1 MVVLFTSSYL
11 PPWAGIGMRAQ
22 HHQIDAHKQA
32 YCPSGRTRQLRNE
45 KHANS
50 IAIGSGN
57 TDVVAVYQ
65 NDRLARSVCTENLN
79 SDVVVMKSAKDRV

>member
-1 MVVLFTSSYL
+1 VVVLFTSSYL

-22 HHQIDAHKQA
+22 HLQIDAHKQA
-32 YCPSGRTRQLRNE
+32 CCPSGRTRQLRNE

-50 IAIGSGN
+50 IGSGN

-65 NDRLARSVCTENLN
+65 KGRDQA
-79 SDVVVMKSAKDRV
+79 A

>member
-1 MVVLFTSSYL
+1 
-11 PPWAGIGMRAQ
+11 MRAQ

-50 IAIGSGN
+50 IGSGN

-65 NDRLARSVCTENLN
+65 KGRDQA
-79 SDVVVMKSAKDRV
+79 A